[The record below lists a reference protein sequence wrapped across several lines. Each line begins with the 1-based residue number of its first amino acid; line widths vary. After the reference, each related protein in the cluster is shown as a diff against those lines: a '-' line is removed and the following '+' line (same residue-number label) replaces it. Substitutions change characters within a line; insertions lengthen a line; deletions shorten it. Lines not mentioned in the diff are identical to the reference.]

1 MPLYGARLFNSRHYA
16 QVCQFFQLILSKNFI
31 WRMHLF
37 LQKLFH
43 KKKTFKFKLK
53 KKLWTKNI
61 SKQHLQRVFSMLLNY
76 GMIRVTNI
84 SVVSYSTE
92 KKIES

>member
-1 MPLYGARLFNSRHYA
+1 MISKYKISHIYWKIQSLDAPKERKVGVMRNRNKEMPLYGARLFNSRHYA

-43 KKKTFKFKLK
+43 KKKTFKFKTKLK
-53 KKLWTKNI
+53 KKL
-61 SKQHLQRVFSMLLNY
+61 
-76 GMIRVTNI
+76 
-84 SVVSYSTE
+84 
-92 KKIES
+92 